1 MKIILSPQVR
11 FDASPLTLIRD
22 GNNLTVNGETIALQT
37 DPGDGTFP
45 HPALVSWPHLED
57 GDWVVSLLYPI
68 PPDASETTRFPQ
80 PLEMTGDGEIE
91 ILTDL
96 PG

>member
-45 HPALVSWPHLED
+45 HPALVS
-57 GDWVVSLLYPI
+57 
-68 PPDASETTRFPQ
+68 
-80 PLEMTGDGEIE
+80 
-91 ILTDL
+91 
-96 PG
+96 